1 MIKDIEY
8 FVKRIFFSKKFLLKR
23 KLERQI
29 NDNYEK
35 ELSIIKNF
43 ENINKIAIDVG
54 VYRGL
59 YTYKLS
65 KHFKKVISFEPN
77 PLIFDDLNKNLKKLS
92 NNIEIYNYALSDND
106 GFAKLKIPNRGA
118 SLFNKNYEEIYKLG
132 AATIHKTNNLSNCKS
147 FDVKKKKLDNL
158 IDNSLEIGFIKIDVE
173 GHESEV
179 IDGASNI
186 ITLNKPVLLIEI
198 EEKHTK
204 KPITQTI
211 NKIKNLGYNCY
222 QLKKNEISKFDL
234 KNHNIND
241 NNFIFISD

>member
-8 FVKRIFFSKKFLLKR
+8 FIKRIFFSKRFLLKR

-29 NDNYEK
+29 NNNYEK

-43 ENINKIAIDVG
+43 EDMDKVAIDVG

-77 PLIFDDLNKNLKKLS
+77 PLIFEDLNKNLKKLS

-106 GFAKLKIPNRGA
+106 GFAKLKIPNRRT
-118 SLFNKNYEEIYKLG
+118 SFFDRNYEEIYKLG
-132 AATIHKTNNLSNCKS
+132 AATIHKSNNLTDYKS
-147 FDVKKKKLDNL
+147 FNVKKRKLDNL
-158 IDNSLEIGFIKIDVE
+158 IDNSIKVGFIKIDVE

-179 IDGASNI
+179 IDGANNI
-186 ITLNKPVLLIEI
+186 ITSNKPVLLVEI

-204 KPITQTI
+204 KPIIETI
-211 NKIKNLGYNCY
+211 HKIKNFGYNCY
-222 QLKKNEISKFDL
+222 QLRKNEISEFDL
-234 KNHNIND
+234 ENHNVTD

>member
-8 FVKRIFFSKKFLLKR
+8 FIKRIFFSKRFLLKR

-29 NDNYEK
+29 NNNYEK

-43 ENINKIAIDVG
+43 EDMDKVAIDVG

-92 NNIEIYNYALSDND
+92 NNIEIFNYALSDND
-106 GFAKLKIPNRGA
+106 GFARLKIPNRRT
-118 SLFNKNYEEIYKLG
+118 SFFDSNYEEIYKLG
-132 AATIHKTNNLSNCKS
+132 AATIHKSNNLTDYKS
-147 FDVKKKKLDNL
+147 FNVKKRKLDNL
-158 IDNSLEIGFIKIDVE
+158 IDNSIKVGFIKIDVE

-179 IDGASNI
+179 IDGANNI
-186 ITLNKPVLLIEI
+186 ITSNKPVLLVEI

-204 KPITQTI
+204 KPVLYTI
-211 NKIKNLGYNCY
+211 NKIKEFGYKVY
-222 QLKKNEISKFDL
+222 FFKNNQIKEI
-234 KNHNIND
+234 IEND
-241 NNFIFISD
+241 IPNEERNFIFINS